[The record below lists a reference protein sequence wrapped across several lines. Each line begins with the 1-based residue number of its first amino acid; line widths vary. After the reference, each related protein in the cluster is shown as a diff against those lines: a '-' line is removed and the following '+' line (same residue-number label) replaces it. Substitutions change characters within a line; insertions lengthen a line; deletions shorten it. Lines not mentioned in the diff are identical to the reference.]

1 MNLINLVNENNFRL
15 KKRVRPGVQR
25 RVHSVGTP
33 MKTVLTLLLAL
44 AAPLACAQALE
55 VISLRHRTADQVL
68 DTLRPLVEP
77 GGVMTGQG
85 NQLIIRASARNI
97 AEIRRAL
104 DSIDLP
110 QRRLQ
115 ISVRF
120 DDAMEGSQ
128 REIGASGTISN
139 RGARVDVRA
148 GESQAR
154 GFDRVDQRV
163 ATLDGGRA
171 TIMTGRVEEMTSGF
185 EVVPR
190 VVGNMVTMQIYSSR
204 AGSTTASSTVS
215 GPLGEWFELGA
226 IAVNAGRDQ
235 RSIGSA
241 GQASG
246 LETRRILV
254 KVEALGN

>member
-1 MNLINLVNENNFRL
+1 
-15 KKRVRPGVQR
+15 
-25 RVHSVGTP
+25 
-33 MKTVLTLLLAL
+33 MKTVFVLVFAL
-44 AAPLACAQALE
+44 AAQIACAQALE

-77 GGVMTGQG
+77 GGVLTGQG
-85 NQLIIRASARNI
+85 SQLIVRASAANI
-97 AEIRRAL
+97 AQIRRAL
-104 DSIDLP
+104 DAIDLP

-120 DDAMEGSQ
+120 DDALEASR

-139 RGARVDVRA
+139 RGARVELRGD
-148 GESQAR
+148 ESQAR
-154 GFDRVDQRV
+154 GFERVDQRV
-163 ATLDGGRA
+163 TALDGGRA

-185 EVVPR
+185 EVIPSVA
-190 VVGNMVTMQIYSSR
+190 GNTVTMQIYSSH

-215 GPLGEWFELGA
+215 GPLGEWFELGS

-241 GQASG
+241 GRASG
-246 LETRRILV
+246 METRRILV

>member
-1 MNLINLVNENNFRL
+1 
-15 KKRVRPGVQR
+15 
-25 RVHSVGTP
+25 
-33 MKTVLTLLLAL
+33 MKTVFVLVFAL
-44 AAPLACAQALE
+44 AAQIACAQALE

-77 GGVMTGQG
+77 GGVLTGQG
-85 NQLIIRASARNI
+85 SQLIVRASAANI
-97 AEIRRAL
+97 AQIRRAL
-104 DSIDLP
+104 DAIDLP

-120 DDAMEGSQ
+120 DDAGEASR
-128 REIGASGTISN
+128 RELGASGTISN
-139 RGARVDVRA
+139 RGARVEVR
-148 GESQAR
+148 GEDSQAR
-154 GFDRVDQRV
+154 GFERVDQRV
-163 ATLDGGRA
+163 TALDGGRA

-185 EVVPR
+185 EVIPSVA
-190 VVGNMVTMQIYSSR
+190 GNTVTMQIYSSH

-215 GPLGEWFELGA
+215 GPLGEWFELGS

-241 GQASG
+241 GRASG
-246 LETRRILV
+246 METRRILV